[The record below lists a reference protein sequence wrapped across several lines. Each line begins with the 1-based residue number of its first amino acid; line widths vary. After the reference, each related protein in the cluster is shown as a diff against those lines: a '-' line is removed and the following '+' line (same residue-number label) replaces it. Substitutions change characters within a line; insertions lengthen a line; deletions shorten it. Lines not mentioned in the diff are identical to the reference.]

1 MINSVDFATMLPRT
15 AEAADVQG
23 REDSQNQHAA
33 EQTAIQF
40 EKNTQQEAQQTV
52 ETQQSETEDYDR
64 ESEGGNAGSSSGR
77 RKKKNEKSKKE
88 APMAP
93 RSNSSFDIMI

>member
-23 REDSQNQHAA
+23 REVSQNQHAA
-33 EQTAIQF
+33 EQTAVQF
-40 EKNTQQEAQQTV
+40 EKNTQQEAQHTV